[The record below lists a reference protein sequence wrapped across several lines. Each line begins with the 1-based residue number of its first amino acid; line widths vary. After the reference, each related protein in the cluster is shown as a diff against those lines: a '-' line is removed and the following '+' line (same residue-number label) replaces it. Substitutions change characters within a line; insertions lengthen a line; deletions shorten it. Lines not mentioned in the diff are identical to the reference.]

1 MIHDFPLTEWFFY
14 AVRWLYG
21 VLGNSYFLT
30 IFITTLIMRLI
41 QVYPDIKSRKTQQKQ
56 AALQP
61 EIDKLKKKYADNP
74 QKLNQ
79 EQNKLMKENGVGCIA
94 GCLPMLLTLPLFFC
108 FLAAFRFWG
117 YEQTV
122 KLTYET
128 IENPALAQETYES
141 FKFLWITNIW
151 QPDSGFAPVVTPADT
166 VATYGN
172 GSGCSCS
179 NQSSSI
185 GNLVL
190 LQDGYTDLHGNYVT
204 GEQIW
209 NAFVENGL
217 ATGAYSKE
225 APKEGE
231 ASMQLLQT
239 DDARKKYDELM
250 STYKKGKNNGWFILP
265 VLATALQFLM
275 AWLGQRQNSKLNPEA
290 AAQQKSMNMMMYL
303 FPVMSLF
310 ICLSSTSAFS
320 LYWVLSS
327 VFQMISSTIINR
339 FMRNKAPAGEIT
351 AK

>member
-30 IFITTLIMRLI
+30 ILIVTLILRLI
-41 QVYPDIKSRKTQQKQ
+41 QVYPDIKSRQTQQKQ

-79 EQNKLMKENGVGCIA
+79 EQNKLMKENGIGCLA

-128 IENPALAQETYES
+128 IENRELAQETYDS
-141 FKFLWITNIW
+141 FKFLWINNIW
-151 QPDSGFAPVVTPADT
+151 QPDSGFEPVVTPADT
-166 VATYGN
+166 VATYG
-172 GSGCSCS
+172 SSASACSCS
-179 NQSSSI
+179 GSSKSI
-185 GNLVL
+185 GDLVL
-190 LQDGYTDLHGNYVT
+190 FHKGYTDLRGNYVS

-209 NAFVENGL
+209 QTFVENGL
-217 ATGAYSKE
+217 A
-225 APKEGE
+225 EGE
-231 ASMQLLQT
+231 FGSEGMKLVQT
-239 DDARKKYDELM
+239 EESQKKYDELM
-250 STYKKGKNNGWFILP
+250 SVYKKGKNNGWFILP
-265 VLATALQFLM
+265 ILATGFQFLM
-275 AWLGQRQNSKLNPEA
+275 AWLGQRQTKKQNPGT
-290 AAQQKSMNMMMYL
+290 AQQPGMNAMMYL

-310 ICLSSTSAFS
+310 ICMSSTSAFS

-327 VFQMISSTIINR
+327 VFQIISSTIINR
-339 FMRNKAPAGEIT
+339 LLSKKAQNAGEIT

>member
-30 IFITTLIMRLI
+30 ILIITLILRLI
-41 QVYPDIKSRKTQQKQ
+41 QVYPDIKSRQTQQKQ

-79 EQNKLMKENGVGCIA
+79 EQNKLMKQNGVGCLA

-108 FLAAFRFWG
+108 FLAAVRFWG

-128 IENPALAQETYES
+128 IDNRELAQETYDS

-151 QPDSGFAPVVTPADT
+151 QPDSGFAPVVTPANT
-166 VATYGN
+166 VATYG
-172 GSGCSCS
+172 SSASSCSCS
-179 NQSSSI
+179 GSSKSI
-185 GNLVL
+185 GDLVL
-190 LQDGYTDLHGNYVT
+190 FHKGYTDLRGNYVS

-209 NAFVENGL
+209 QTFLENGL
-217 ATGAYSKE
+217 A
-225 APKEGE
+225 EGE
-231 ASMQLLQT
+231 FGSAEMKLVQT
-239 DDARKKYDELM
+239 EESQTKYNELM
-250 STYKKGKNNGWFILP
+250 NIYHKGTNNGWFILP
-265 VLATALQFLM
+265 ILATGFQFLM
-275 AWLGQRQNSKLNPEA
+275 AWLGQRQTKKQNPNTT
-290 AAQQKSMNMMMYL
+290 QQPGMNAMMYL

-310 ICLSSTSAFS
+310 ICMSSTSAFS

-327 VFQMISSTIINR
+327 VFQIISSTIINR
-339 FMRNKAPAGEIT
+339 LLSKKAQNAGEII